1 MLKAVRNPWSLGG
14 PYTSCLSKL
23 TPICLTFGKKSNI
36 IKSVNRLHRI
46 AVHLRPADMISKNR
60 YCLNTCSPQH
70 TAKQMQQRQLHSG
83 LWWRDEHMDD
93 LYTVL
98 IRLGEIMWDQFFLSY
113 ASECSAVGM
122 WGSKRQTYS
131 FHHALSLFPFLFPF
145 PFNHLFNDARH
156 LCASCQE
163 ICLSPFVICY
173 F

>member
-1 MLKAVRNPWSLGG
+1 MSSPLSTHSALCKSVVKSSHVLKAVRNPWSLGG

-60 YCLNTCSPQH
+60 FASILVCHNTQLNRCNSASFIPGCDGEMSTCMIF
-70 TAKQMQQRQLHSG
+70 TL
-83 LWWRDEHMDD
+83 
-93 LYTVL
+93 L

-131 FHHALSLFPFLFPF
+131 FHHALSLF
-145 PFNHLFNDARH
+145 
-156 LCASCQE
+156 
-163 ICLSPFVICY
+163 
-173 F
+173 